1 MNDGN
6 QNHNNKIRHEI
17 YPSSTNENG
26 FWELK
31 KRGSLLTLVLVR
43 TFVPWEETSDVFL
56 VTRKVDFQIST

>member
-6 QNHNNKIRHEI
+6 QNHNNKIQQE

-26 FWELK
+26 FGELK

-43 TFVPWEETSDVFL
+43 TFRGGEKRRVSSDKKGRFS
-56 VTRKVDFQIST
+56 IST